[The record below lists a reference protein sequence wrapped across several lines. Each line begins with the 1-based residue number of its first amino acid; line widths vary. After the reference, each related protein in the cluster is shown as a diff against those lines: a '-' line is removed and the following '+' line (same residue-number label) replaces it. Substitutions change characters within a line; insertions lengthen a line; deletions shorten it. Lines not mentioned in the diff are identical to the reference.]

1 MTRRRFNSDL
11 AHASQ
16 QVVEHI
22 SSLSKGEDD
31 GQVQFVFSDDALV
44 SPLVIRLITLNIDEY
59 PQGSGFLAYTD
70 AESIPT
76 AVSELLNE
84 LPSLSQSKSIL
95 ETLQL
100 ISRRLSSELASE
112 TNDCSDVEM
121 TDIDL
126 DDDLETEEDDEYN
139 YEDDM
144 AFGLGSA
151 APSLPTPINASK
163 EQAKVTGRLV
173 EDLRKAKE
181 AGFKVSLLTSV
192 TKHEDSCIFALSIP
206 VVHLGLNEDTLEA
219 WEVKS
224 SDYIVL
230 LCKYD
235 SGYPSVEAFKDLAP
249 GHAASMQFRFG
260 KCASFKPTLS
270 SAFTALNPKF
280 NNAQGSSAEDV
291 LAIEKAQDAAFCSM
305 PISNSIDTFMNRQLA
320 TLLKIR
326 LAQGVSWDGAT
337 DLLRELTRDG
347 HLRGSKSKLDQ
358 KLHLADDM
366 EAQVS
371 TAARDILNKDY
382 VRHNPRATGPLPQNE
397 LSTPLIAM
405 QFALRYFVKSTQYC
419 LVCHQKTDS
428 GFAALKPYVCS
439 EPLCL
444 FQYMA
449 LGLGPSIEHDI
460 IARPYVVDL
469 LVSFCTAALQA
480 SRIRE
485 WPKGLAIKVP
495 LMSYPSMPAN
505 VLGSWPVKGALQV
518 GQPPEIRCINPA
530 IPVLAQISAGKLD
543 LDSTQTTVLKPG
555 DMIIL
560 LKSAMVG
567 GQGSKADVH
576 HCRVKNIESIRN
588 GDGNNGGRVVE
599 FDCIVSTDRQ
609 PNNTTTD
616 SYWSASEGSTLSD
629 GEADCKPEGMIDDE
643 KGDAGLILYE
653 YDLDDLEP
661 PYQREALMVL
671 VQTIPS
677 IRTLRDYLMSH
688 QGSSLSECSKIS
700 RSALALLRWIVASN
714 RSFIVQIDQPAD
726 LDIGGIS
733 ATENRQHER
742 LVGMT
747 DDWMQFRFAQGSP
760 EKENRFKEELEK
772 QGNHRYPTLF
782 AWHGSQLG
790 NWHSIIRTGLD
801 FKETLNGRAYG
812 HGVYF
817 ARDFSTSQG
826 YSRTG
831 TSSWIGSELK
841 LFAAIS
847 LCEIIN
853 RPTQFT
859 STNPF
864 YVVNQVD
871 WIQCRYLLA
880 QRKHV
885 TEPQAPKAA
894 STLEPEYISQD
905 PSRQV
910 TGMGGS
916 AVRIP
921 VAALPRWRQKSVPPG
936 SSLSQ
941 PIVVTDDSD
950 DNLHDE
956 PDDFDLMMKLEG
968 DEKIGEA
975 DKNMTIQGSDPD
987 KIVFIPGSL
996 DFDSLPQL
1004 SPPDWASDQGRKF
1017 LGKELSKLQKLQAK
1031 TPLHQLGWYI
1041 DFDNITNMFQ
1051 WIVELHSFEKS
1062 LPLAQDMQHHCV
1074 SSIVLEIRFGRQ
1086 FPLSPPFVRVVRPR
1100 FLPFSQRGGGHVTA
1114 GGAMCMELLTNSGWS
1129 PASSMESV
1137 LLQVRL
1143 AMCNL
1148 EPFPARLM
1156 GYTAGYSDDYGV
1168 YEAIEAYKRAAATH
1182 GWKIP
1187 PDLDMTANAT

>member
-1 MTRRRFNSDL
+1 MTRRRFNNDL

-22 SSLSKGEDD
+22 SGLTKGEDD

-44 SPLVIRLITLNIDEY
+44 SPLVVRLIALNIDEY

-70 AESIPT
+70 ADSIPT
-76 AVSELLNE
+76 AVSRLLDE
-84 LPSLSQSKSIL
+84 LPSLSQNKSVL
-95 ETLQL
+95 ETLHL
-100 ISRRLSSELASE
+100 ISRRLSSDLASE
-112 TNDCSDVEM
+112 SNDGSDVEM
-121 TDIDL
+121 TDVDL
-126 DDDLETEEDDEYN
+126 DDDLETEEDDEYD
-139 YEDDM
+139 YEDDV

-151 APSLPTPINASK
+151 APSLPDPINASK

-173 EDLRKAKE
+173 EDLRKAKG
-181 AGFKVSLLTSV
+181 AGFKVSLLTNV
-192 TKHEDSCIFALSIP
+192 TEHDDSCIFALSIP
-206 VVHLGLNEDTLEA
+206 VAHLGLNEDTLEA
-219 WEVKS
+219 WEVNS

-235 SGYPSVEAFKDLAP
+235 SGYPSVEVFKDLAP

-260 KCASFKPTLS
+260 KCAYFKPTLS

-326 LAQGVSWDGAT
+326 LAQGLSWDGAT

-347 HLRGSKSKLDQ
+347 HLRGSKSKLHREF
-358 KLHLADDM
+358 HLADDT

-371 TAARDILNKDY
+371 TGARDVLNKDY
-382 VRHNPRATGPLPQNE
+382 VRHSPHATGPLPQNE

-419 LVCHQKTDS
+419 LVCHQRTDQ
-428 GFAALKPYVCS
+428 GFAALKPYLLRCRFAGVPDPRMAARSGYQSSSDELSLDDAGERLRMGVC
-439 EPLCL
+439 
-444 FQYMA
+444 
-449 LGLGPSIEHDI
+449 
-460 IARPYVVDL
+460 
-469 LVSFCTAALQA
+469 
-480 SRIRE
+480 
-485 WPKGLAIKVP
+485 W
-495 LMSYPSMPAN
+495 
-505 VLGSWPVKGALQV
+505 GALQI
-518 GQPPEIRCINPA
+518 GQPPEIRRINPA

-543 LDSTQTTVLKPG
+543 LDSTQTIVLKPG

-560 LKSAMVG
+560 IKSAMVG

-576 HCRVKNIESIRN
+576 HCRIKSIESIRN
-588 GDGNNGGRVVE
+588 DDGNDGGRVVG

-609 PNNTTTD
+609 PNNNTTD
-616 SYWSASEGSTLSD
+616 SYWSASEGSTLSA
-629 GEADCKPEGMIDDE
+629 GEAGCKPEGMIDDE
-643 KGDAGLILYE
+643 KGDAELLLYE

-661 PYQREALMVL
+661 HYQREALMVL

-677 IRTLRDYLMSH
+677 IRTLRDHLMSH

-726 LDIGGIS
+726 LDIGGIA

-742 LVGMT
+742 FDGMT
-747 DDWMQFRFAQGSP
+747 DEWMQFRFAQGSP

-772 QGNHRYPTLF
+772 QRTHRYPTIF

-801 FKETLNGRAYG
+801 FKDTLNGRAYG

-817 ARDFSTSQG
+817 ARDFTTSQG

-853 RPTQFT
+853 RPNQFT
-859 STNPF
+859 SINPF

-880 QRKHV
+880 QRKTV
-885 TEPQAPKAA
+885 TGPQAPKAA

-950 DNLHDE
+950 DNLDDE
-956 PDDFDLMMKLEG
+956 PDDFDLMMKLQES
-968 DEKIGEA
+968 EKKDEA
-975 DKNMTIQGSDPD
+975 DKNTTAQSSDPD
-987 KIVFIPGSL
+987 KTGFIPGSL
-996 DFDSLPQL
+996 DFNSLPQL
-1004 SPPDWASDQGRKF
+1004 SPPNWASDQGRKF

-1062 LPLAQDMQHHCV
+1062 LPLAQDMQRHGV

-1156 GYTAGYSDDYGV
+1156 GNTTGYSNDYGV

-1182 GWKIP
+1182 GWKVP
-1187 PDLDMTANAT
+1187 PDLDMTANAQ